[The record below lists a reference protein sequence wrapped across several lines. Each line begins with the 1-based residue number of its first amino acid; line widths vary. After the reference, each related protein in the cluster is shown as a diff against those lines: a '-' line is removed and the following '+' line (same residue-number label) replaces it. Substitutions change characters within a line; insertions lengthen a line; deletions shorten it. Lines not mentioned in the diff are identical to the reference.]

1 MSPLDAAS
9 GRGEEGESVSWCDLS
24 EKDARFMVELLQ
36 EADRGLD
43 ELRTCQLSRLM
54 SLDPRVQIVDDELKV
69 IQEKVVAALSK
80 LTRR

>member
-1 MSPLDAAS
+1 V
-9 GRGEEGESVSWCDLS
+9 G
-24 EKDARFMVELLQ
+24 F
-36 EADRGLD
+36 
-43 ELRTCQLSRLM
+43 ELRTYQLSRLM